1 MSNHGIREI
10 ILAALAGSS
19 SQMPVN
25 LSNLQSLLA
34 QRYKL
39 AELAELRTTLDSMCQ
54 SRELLTCC
62 GFKDGADYVC
72 YWIPGNIPHKS
83 PPLY

>member
-1 MSNHGIREI
+1 
-10 ILAALAGSS
+10 
-19 SQMPVN
+19 MPVK
-25 LSNLQSLLA
+25 LTNLQSLLVPGF
-34 QRYKL
+34 
-39 AELAELRTTLDSMCQ
+39 ELAELQTTLDSMCQ

-62 GFKDGADYVC
+62 GFKDGTDYVC